1 MRYESSV
8 TSLSWIPSEAVP
20 GVNKVA
26 FGVGFTHY
34 DAPLPDSIG
43 AGGEDIDALLA
54 EDRFRFGNRLAGW
67 IEVDDSGAIVDAG
80 HCGRTMMGA
89 TTIRLAAREA
99 TFAAVEFPVLQDVE
113 IGDGWAR
120 FVQTTGG
127 RTAVPAPRVIREAP
141 FVAFEAPT
149 VWTTLAL
156 TIHSDGRTEHEV
168 VGASPFPRHW
178 VYGADGALAAKA
190 GLADFKDWWRHAFG
204 THTPWGDEETP
215 TLVTEVET
223 ALERE
228 MSSTIMRSGRRPNVR
243 KVKAGGTL
251 TEQGTMDDELFLLLN
266 GVLEV
271 EVDGEVLAQLGPGA
285 VVGERAV
292 LEGGRRTSTLRAVT
306 AAKVAVASAAD
317 IDLAALE
324 RLTAGH
330 RREERDT
337 DAVVER
343 A

>member
-1 MRYESSV
+1 M
-8 TSLSWIPSEAVP
+8 
-20 GVNKVA
+20 A
-26 FGVGFTHY
+26 FGIGFTHY
-34 DAPLPDSIG
+34 DAPLPDHIG
-43 AGGEDIDALLA
+43 AAGEEIDALLA
-54 EDRFRFGNRLAGW
+54 NDAFRFGNRLAGW
-67 IEVDDSGAIVDAG
+67 IEVDDAGAVTDAG

-99 TFAAVEFPVLQDVE
+99 TFAAVEFPVLREVE
-113 IGDGWAR
+113 IGPTWAR
-120 FVQTTGG
+120 FVQTSGG
-127 RTAVPAPRVIREAP
+127 HTAVPAPRVIREAP

-156 TIHSDGRTEHEV
+156 TIHADGRAVHEV

-190 GLADFKDWWRHAFG
+190 GLADFKDWWRNAFG
-204 THTPWGDEETP
+204 AHTPWGDEESP
-215 TLVTEVET
+215 TLVTEVES

-228 MSSTIMRSGRRPNVR
+228 MSATIMRAGRRPRVR

-251 TEQGTMDDELFLLLN
+251 TEQGALDDEVFLLLN
-266 GVLEV
+266 GVVQV

-306 AAKVAVASAAD
+306 AAKVAVASAE
-317 IDLAALE
+317 DLDRDALE
-324 RLTAGH
+324 LLTSGH
-330 RREERDT
+330 RREE
-337 DAVVER
+337 V
-343 A
+343 